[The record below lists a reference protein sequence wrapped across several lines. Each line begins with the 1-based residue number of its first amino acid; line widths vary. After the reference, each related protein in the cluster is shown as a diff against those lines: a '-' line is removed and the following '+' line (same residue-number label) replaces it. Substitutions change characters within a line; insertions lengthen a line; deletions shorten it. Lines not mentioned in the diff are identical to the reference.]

1 MTLNYRET
9 SEYFSD
15 SPIIDAFGHLRVSNP
30 TTLFDS
36 QFEYNALPLLW
47 ETVLMAGGTATH
59 LPNESAI
66 RLRVTTVSGDKVTR
80 QSRQYVRYQPGK
92 SQFIVM
98 TGVIGAAKANVSRCI
113 GYFDDENGFYFH
125 QNDTSIGVVHR
136 EFTSGAVVNHRFAQ
150 SDWNL
155 DTMDGNGLSGITLD
169 FTMSQLFTID
179 LEWLGVGRLR
189 YGFNI
194 AGKIVYCHE
203 INHANDLTTSHTTTA
218 NLPLRYEITNTGTA
232 ASNSDLLQICQTVI
246 SEGGFSDERG
256 QIGSASNGITAIS
269 VTTRRPVLSIRPKA
283 TFNSIVNR
291 AEVIP
296 LGVSVFTGGQNVFW
310 ELVYDGTLTGA
321 SYASTNANSI
331 VERDIAAT
339 AIAGGLVV
347 ASGFVAAG
355 GAGGKG
361 GGESANIT
369 SKLLLGSNIAGDVF
383 TPLSLVATAFT
394 STATV
399 HGELSWKE
407 LY

>member
-1 MTLNYRET
+1 MTLTYRDT
-9 SEYFSD
+9 TRALSD
-15 SPIIDAFGHLRVSNP
+15 SPIIDAFGRLRVSNP
-30 TTLFDS
+30 TDRFNS

-47 ETVLMAGGTATH
+47 ETVLVAGGTATH
-59 LPNESAI
+59 LPNESAV

-80 QSRQYVRYQPGK
+80 QSRRYIRYQPGK

-98 TGVIGAAKANVSRCI
+98 TGVLGAAKANVSRRL
-113 GYFDDENGFYFH
+113 GYFDDENGFYFD
-125 QNDTSIGVVHR
+125 QSDTDIGVVHR
-136 EFTSGAVVNHRFAQ
+136 EFTSGAVVNHRFEQ
-150 SDWNL
+150 SAWNL
-155 DTMDGNGLSGITLD
+155 DKLDGTGPSGVTLD
-169 FTMSQLFTID
+169 FTMSQIFVID
-179 LEWLGVGRLR
+179 LEWLGVGRIR

-194 AGKIVYCHE
+194 AGVIIYCHE
-203 INHANDLTTSHTTTA
+203 VLHANDLTTPHTTTA

-246 SEGGFSDERG
+246 SEGGFSDESG
-256 QIGSASNGITAIS
+256 LIGSASNGITAIS
-269 VTTRRPVLSIRPKA
+269 VTTRRPILSIRPKA
-283 TFNSIVNR
+283 TFNSITNR
-291 AEVIP
+291 GEVIP
-296 LGVSVFTGGQNVFW
+296 LGVSVFTGAQNVFW
-310 ELVYDGTLTGA
+310 ELVYDGALTGA

-339 AIAGGLVV
+339 AISGGIVI

-361 GGESANIT
+361 GGEKANIT
-369 SKLLLGSNIAGDVF
+369 SKLVLGSNIAGDTFV
-383 TPLSLVATAFT
+383 PLSLVVTAFT

>member
-1 MTLNYRET
+1 MTLAYKDASRHFT
-9 SEYFSD
+9 D
-15 SPIIDAFGHLRVSNP
+15 SPIIDAFGRLRVSNP

-47 ETVLMAGGTATH
+47 ETVLVAGGTATH

-98 TGVIGAAKANVSRCI
+98 TGVLGAAKANVRTCI
-113 GYFDDENGFYFH
+113 GYFDDENGLYFH
-125 QNDTSIGVVHR
+125 MIGAGAEVVHR
-136 EFTSGAVVNHRFAQ
+136 EFTSGSVVNHRFAQ
-150 SDWNL
+150 SVWNL
-155 DTMDGNGLSGITLD
+155 DTMDGSGPSGITLD
-169 FTMSQLFTID
+169 FTFSQIFVID
-179 LEWLGVGRLR
+179 QEWLGVGRIR
-189 YGFNI
+189 FGFNI
-194 AGKIVYCHE
+194 DGKIVYCHE
-203 INHANDLTTSHTTTA
+203 MNHANDLTTSHTTTA

-256 QIGSASNGITAIS
+256 LIGSASNGITAIS
-269 VTTRRPVLSIRPKA
+269 VTTRRPILSIRPKA
-283 TFNSIVNR
+283 TFNSITNR
-291 AEVIP
+291 GEVIP
-296 LGVSVFTGGQNVFW
+296 LGASVFAGAQSVFW

-331 VERDIAAT
+331 VEKDIAAT
-339 AIAGGLVV
+339 AISGGIVV

-361 GGESANIT
+361 GGESADIT

>member
-1 MTLNYRET
+1 MTISYQDASR
-9 SEYFSD
+9 YFTD
-15 SPIIDAFGHLRVSNP
+15 SPIIDAFGRLRVSNP

-36 QFEYNALPLLW
+36 QFEYNTLPLLW
-47 ETVLMAGGTATH
+47 ETVLVAGGTATH
-59 LPNESAI
+59 LPDESAI
-66 RLRVTTVSGDKVTR
+66 RLRVTTDSGDKVTR
-80 QSRQYVRYQPGK
+80 QSRQYIRYQPGK
-92 SQFIVM
+92 SQYIVM
-98 TGVIGAAKANVSRCI
+98 TGVLGAVKTNVRRRI
-113 GYFDDENGFYFH
+113 GYFDDENGYFF
-125 QNDTSIGVVHR
+125 QQIGANIEVVHR
-136 EFTSGAVVNHRFAQ
+136 EFTTGSVVDGRFVQA
-150 SDWNL
+150 DWNL
-155 DTMDGNGLSGITLD
+155 DTMDGNGPSGVTLD
-169 FTMSQLFTID
+169 FTFSQIFVVD
-179 LEWLGVGRLR
+179 LEWLGVGRIR

-194 AGKIVYCHE
+194 DGKIIYCHE
-203 INHANDLTTSHTTTA
+203 MLHANDLTTPHTTTA
-218 NLPLRYEITNTGTA
+218 NLPLRYEIENTGTA

-246 SEGGFSDERG
+246 SEGGFNEDKG

-269 VTTRRPVLSIRPKA
+269 VTTRRPILSVRPKA

-296 LGVSVFTGGQNVFW
+296 LGVSVFAGAQNVFW

-331 VERDIAAT
+331 VEKDIAAT
-339 AIAGGLVV
+339 AISGGIVV
-347 ASGFVAAG
+347 ASGFIAAG

-361 GGESANIT
+361 GGESADIT